1 MWGQKLLPDH
11 ALPTIQYLE
20 EGMDCNVIDTYAC
33 FWYTALHVHMYV
45 CHNLFFSFLVQR
57 KPRDTSV
64 IQKLQAVHSLRQPA
78 QQQAAVAVKPTI
90 TLTTSQAAAVGGAIA
105 GMGGAV
111 AMATTTAG
119 GGGEA
124 TAQKAAQI
132 VQGAFPQGSI
142 LVVPHPTHPFHAV
155 LPVFANTAVLMP
167 QAAATAGT
175 VSTTTGTASVA
186 AGEAQGSAVIN
197 KKTPNTTT
205 AGESETA
212 KAPPSAVASSVA
224 PQTILVQTSPSSQ
237 SLTATLQQASPS
249 TVIQLSGNRN
259 DVAMI
264 AGASASEKMKETS
277 SGKEQSSA
285 TVIPNQQSQ
294 QAAEAHLQQAQK
306 AGIAAAL
313 SSPQTATI
321 ALHPSLI
328 PQALA
333 TGMITATPGGG
344 IKFQDYRQ
352 TLALSGI
359 PMIPVM
365 PVKVGE
371 PVKLSTIDFESQSI
385 EITGEVPI
393 KKLEIDTETGKVVR
407 ETLLSASSEPTTK
420 QRTES
425 EAESEKTAPRG
436 RENGSQVAKET
447 AGSEESHVDV
457 ESESRQV
464 EVGSAEPSRKSVTKE
479 GKEVGGVAFSG
490 HSSSDIMSAQLLLS
504 LTDGHHKDWSGSSTV
519 PPLPPSSELQTG
531 MTESPTKSLL
541 SKEASIVLTPVQLK
555 PSGRDETASPAS
567 STSQAGGRK
576 RKQKPIASAKPGDEG
591 IESTTPATKTS
602 TPTPTPRGRRGGRK
616 KKQTTEEDVVEEGR
630 TTEPKSSAKK
640 KQASEKD
647 GTEKETPGRLK
658 QLSPE
663 ELLVLLDIPPSTG
676 KASSKTKTPVSK
688 LKGKGKDKSS
698 QDGRSVLQS
707 SNATA
712 KMEQLK
718 ASRAGK
724 PMKEFVIETDSDSD
738 SSSSGTSSSRFSPDS
753 GSSSESSSDSSSDEG
768 GEKDASEAKAKPPP
782 KKVPARSLKGSVARG
797 RGGRGRGGRAQRKE
811 KKEASSSEGSSSE
824 DATEETEES
833 KKKPARGR
841 GRATAT
847 RGGGRGGSRGGRA
860 VRADTQQTTATKQG
874 RGGHIVS
881 IPTNL
886 LSHKPTSGK
895 KRKAVVR
902 EVSLLK

>member
-1 MWGQKLLPDH
+1 M
-11 ALPTIQYLE
+11 
-20 EGMDCNVIDTYAC
+20 
-33 FWYTALHVHMYV
+33 
-45 CHNLFFSFLVQR
+45 QR

-64 IQKLQAVHSLRQPA
+64 IQKLQAVHSMRQPA
-78 QQQAAVAVKPTI
+78 QQQQQAAMAVKPTI
-90 TLTTSQAAAVGGAIA
+90 TLTTSQATAVGGAIA

-111 AMATTTAG
+111 AVATATAG

-124 TAQKAAQI
+124 ATQKAAQI

-167 QAAATAGT
+167 QAAATAAAGT
-175 VSTTTGTASVA
+175 VSTTTGAGSPAIAGTTSIA
-186 AGEAQGSAVIN
+186 AGTQGSGIGD
-197 KKTPNTTT
+197 KKAPGTTM
-205 AGESETA
+205 AGESEIA
-212 KAPPSAVASSVA
+212 KAQPPTVASSVA
-224 PQTILVQTSPSSQ
+224 AQTILVQASPSSQ
-237 SLTATLQQASPS
+237 PLTATPQQASPS
-249 TVIQLSGNRN
+249 TVIQLSGSRN
-259 DVAMI
+259 DIAMV
-264 AGASASEKMKETS
+264 AGASTTETAKETL
-277 SGKEQSSA
+277 SGKDHLSVTSTPKQR
-285 TVIPNQQSQ
+285 SQ
-294 QAAEAHLQQAQK
+294 QAEAHLQQAQK

-313 SSPQTATI
+313 TSPQTATI
-321 ALHPSLI
+321 ALHPSFI

-333 TGMITATPGGG
+333 SGMLTASPGGG

-352 TLALSGI
+352 ALALSGI

-393 KKLEIDTETGKVVR
+393 KKLEVDTETGEVLR
-407 ETLLSASSEPTTK
+407 ETLLSAASEPTSK
-420 QRTES
+420 ERNETEV
-425 EAESEKTAPRG
+425 ESEKTAPKG
-436 RENGSQVAKET
+436 QENGSKVVKET
-447 AGSEESHVDV
+447 MGGEESHVDV

-464 EVGSAEPSRKSVTKE
+464 EVDSTGPSRKSITKE
-479 GKEVGGVAFSG
+479 SKEGGGGAFSG

-504 LTDGHHKDWSGSSTV
+504 LTDGPHKDWSSSSIV
-519 PPLPPSSELQTG
+519 PPFAPSSELHPETI
-531 MTESPTKSLL
+531 ESPTKSLL

-555 PSGRDETASPAS
+555 SSGRDETASPAS
-567 STSQAGGRK
+567 STSQTGGRK

-591 IESTTPATKTS
+591 IESTPTANTS
-602 TPTPTPRGRRGGRK
+602 TTTPTPKGRRGGRK
-616 KKQTTEEDVVEEGR
+616 KKQAAEEAVVEEGR

-640 KQASEKD
+640 KQTSEKVVA
-647 GTEKETPGRLK
+647 EKETPGRLK

-663 ELLVLLDIPPSTG
+663 ELLVLLDIPPAGG
-676 KASSKTKTPVSK
+676 KALSKTKTPVSK
-688 LKGKGKDKSS
+688 LKGKGKDRTS

-738 SSSSGTSSSRFSPDS
+738 SSSSGTSSSRFSPDDS
-753 GSSSESSSDSSSDEG
+753 GSSSESSSDSSSEEG
-768 GEKDASEAKAKPPP
+768 GEKDASEAKAKPPL
-782 KKVPARSLKGSVARG
+782 KKAPTRSSKGGVARG
-797 RGGRGRGGRAQRKE
+797 RGGRGRGGRAQRKG
-811 KKEASSSEGSSSE
+811 KKEASSSEESSSE
-824 DATEETEES
+824 DAEEETTEN

-841 GRATAT
+841 GRAAAT
-847 RGGGRGGSRGGRA
+847 RGGGRGGRRGGRV
-860 VRADTQQTTATKQG
+860 VRQDTQQSTATKQG

-886 LSHKPTSGK
+886 LSHKPMTGK
-895 KRKAVVR
+895 KRKAASK
-902 EVSLLK
+902 EVSSDVYVILTPFPIECSDHFQLHVGFIKFWVHIYVHIRLLPAIVPT

>member
-1 MWGQKLLPDH
+1 MSSTLLH
-11 ALPTIQYLE
+11 
-20 EGMDCNVIDTYAC
+20 TYDILQC
-33 FWYTALHVHMYV
+33 MYICMSESILLSV
-45 CHNLFFSFLVQR
+45 CEFGFLAFLVQR

-64 IQKLQAVHSLRQPA
+64 IQKLQAVHSLRQPVQQ
-78 QQQAAVAVKPTI
+78 QQQATVAVKPTI

-111 AMATTTAG
+111 AMATATAG

-124 TAQKAAQI
+124 ATQKAAQI

-167 QAAATAGT
+167 QAAAAAAAGT
-175 VSTTTGTASVA
+175 VSTTTGTSTSAIAGSASI
-186 AGEAQGSAVIN
+186 AGEAQGNAASN
-197 KKTPNTTT
+197 KKTSETTT
-205 AGESETA
+205 AGESETV
-212 KAPPSAVASSVA
+212 KAPATAVASSVA
-224 PQTILVQTSPSSQ
+224 PQTILVQASPSSQ
-237 SLTATLQQASPS
+237 SLTAALQQVSPS
-249 TVIQLSGNRN
+249 TVIQLSGSRN
-259 DVAMI
+259 DVAMV
-264 AGASASEKMKETS
+264 AGASASEKTKES
-277 SGKEQSSA
+277 LSGKNQSSA
-285 TVIPNQQSQ
+285 TATPKQQS
-294 QAAEAHLQQAQK
+294 EVHLTQAQK
-306 AGIAAAL
+306 ASIAAAAL

-333 TGMITATPGGG
+333 TGMLTATPGGG

-352 TLALSGI
+352 ALALSGI

-393 KKLEIDTETGKVVR
+393 KKLEIDTETGKVIR
-407 ETLLSASSEPTTK
+407 ETLLSPSSEPTTK

-425 EAESEKTAPRG
+425 EAEPEKTAPRG
-436 RENGSQVAKET
+436 RENGSQVVKET
-447 AGSEESHVDV
+447 TGGEESHVDV
-457 ESESRQV
+457 EGESRQV
-464 EVGSAEPSRKSVTKE
+464 EVGSSEPSRKSVTKE
-479 GKEVGGVAFSG
+479 SKEGGGVAFSG

-504 LTDGHHKDWSGSSTV
+504 LTDGPHKDWSGGSTV
-519 PPLPPSSELQTG
+519 PSIPPSSELQTG
-531 MTESPTKSLL
+531 TTESPTKSLL
-541 SKEASIVLTPVQLK
+541 NKEASIVLTPVQLK
-555 PSGRDETASPAS
+555 SSGRDETASPAS
-567 STSQAGGRK
+567 STSQTGGRK

-591 IESTTPATKTS
+591 IESTPATKTS
-602 TPTPTPRGRRGGRK
+602 TTTPTPRGRRGGRK
-616 KKQTTEEDVVEEGR
+616 KKQTAEEDVVKEGR
-630 TTEPKSSAKK
+630 ATEPKSSAKK

-647 GTEKETPGRLK
+647 GTEKETPGRIK

-676 KASSKTKTPVSK
+676 KASSKTKTPASK

-753 GSSSESSSDSSSDEG
+753 GSSSESSSDSSSEEG
-768 GEKDASEAKAKPPP
+768 GEKDASETKAKPTP
-782 KKVPARSLKGSVARG
+782 KKAPTRSLKGAGVARG
-797 RGGRGRGGRAQRKE
+797 RGGRGRGGRAQRKGR
-811 KKEASSSEGSSSE
+811 KEASSSEGSSSE
-824 DATEETEES
+824 DVTEETVES
-833 KKKPARGR
+833 KKPVRGR
-841 GRATAT
+841 GRAAAT
-847 RGGGRGGSRGGRA
+847 RGGGRGGRRGGRA
-860 VRADTQQTTATKQG
+860 AQQDVQQNTATKQG

-895 KRKAVVR
+895 KRKAATK
-902 EVSLLK
+902 EVSLP